1 MNTNSYQAGI
11 EAAKCRNNIN
21 NSYPFNHNE
30 FVAGYK
36 SIKPNSQTIFDQCKT
51 PQNRLKI
58 LEIME
63 LIEKDK

>member
-11 EAAKCRNNIN
+11 EAAKSGNNIN

-36 SIKPNSQTIFDQCKT
+36 SVKSDSQTMLDQCKT
-51 PQNRLKI
+51 PQDRLKM

-63 LIEKDK
+63 LTEKG